1 MEDERVLFKF
11 LGSLRRKWLLGAL
24 AALGVLLI
32 FFGAAST
39 DKNTDIQSNASFSD
53 TELYRKQLEEEIES
67 LCAHVRGVGKVKV
80 MVTLASGEKTTL
92 SGGKVTATELPSV
105 CGVAVVCEGGE
116 SAAVQAEISALV
128 GALLGIGSHR
138 IYVGVYTN

>member
-1 MEDERVLFKF
+1 M
-11 LGSLRRKWLLGAL
+11 
-24 AALGVLLI
+24 
-32 FFGAAST
+32 
-39 DKNTDIQSNASFSD
+39 
-53 TELYRKQLEEEIES
+53 
-67 LCAHVRGVGKVKV
+67 
-80 MVTLASGEKTTL
+80 
-92 SGGKVTATELPSV
+92 

>member
-11 LGSLRRKWLLGAL
+11 FGSLRRKWLLGAL
-24 AALGVLLI
+24 AVLGVLLI
-32 FFGAAST
+32 FFGAAAS
-39 DKNTDIQSNASFSD
+39 DKTAGAESNASTSD
-53 TELYRKQLEEEIES
+53 TELYRKQLEQEIES
-67 LCAHVRGVGKVKV
+67 LCSHVKGVGKVKV

-92 SGGKVTATELPSV
+92 SGSKVTATELPTV
-105 CGVAVVCEGGE
+105 CGVAVVCEGGG